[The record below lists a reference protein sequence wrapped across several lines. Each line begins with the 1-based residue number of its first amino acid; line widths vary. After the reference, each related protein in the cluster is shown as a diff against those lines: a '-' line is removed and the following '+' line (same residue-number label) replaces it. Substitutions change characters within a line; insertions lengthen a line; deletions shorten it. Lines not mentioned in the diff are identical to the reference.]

1 VDLNDDQWLQDSLP
15 VGKGGLGIRSAQ
27 MLAPSVS
34 LASVTSTSALQQ
46 SILLDSVNLLEDQS
60 VASTKTRWSSLFG
73 STRPADE
80 EQHIQKA
87 WDKPVT
93 KKSPSPILFK
103 SSWWRWRFPS
113 CCMRLTGSL
122 VAGIWARLIALQTM
136 SFTWW
141 WRWCLEPLL
150 RQHKPWSH
158 QASTALPHG
167 QVWVH
172 RLCSIPLLWSLAA
185 CATDSFSGSQAVWWS
200 RQGCG
205 AP

>member
-1 VDLNDDQWLQDSLP
+1 MDLNDDQWLQDSLP

-93 KKSPSPILFK
+93 KKSPSPSLFK
-103 SSWWRWRFPS
+103 SSW
-113 CCMRLTGSL
+113 
-122 VAGIWARLIALQTM
+122 
-136 SFTWW
+136 
-141 WRWCLEPLL
+141 
-150 RQHKPWSH
+150 
-158 QASTALPHG
+158 
-167 QVWVH
+167 
-172 RLCSIPLLWSLAA
+172 
-185 CATDSFSGSQAVWWS
+185 
-200 RQGCG
+200 
-205 AP
+205 